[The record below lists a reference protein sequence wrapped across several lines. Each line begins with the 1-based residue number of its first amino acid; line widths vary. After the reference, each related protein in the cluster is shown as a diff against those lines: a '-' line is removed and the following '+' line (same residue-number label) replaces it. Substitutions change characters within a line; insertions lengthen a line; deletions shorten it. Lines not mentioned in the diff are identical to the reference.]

1 MDKQVAVNEA
11 GYRIGEDHQ
20 NAKLTNHEV
29 ELILELREQC
39 LSYAEIAA
47 KFDISKS
54 TVRDICTGK
63 RRCQCAFRWK
73 RMAKRKVRV
82 LKD

>member
-1 MDKQVAVNEA
+1 MSDLFAVNEA
-11 GYRIGEDHQ
+11 GYRIGQDHQ

-29 ELILELREQC
+29 DLILELREQC
-39 LSYAEIAA
+39 LSYAEIAS

-73 RMAKRKVRV
+73 RQSKRKVRV
-82 LKD
+82 SKD